1 MIIDYEAIGQR
12 IKKIRQQK
20 KITQEQLAELL
31 GVSSVYMNQ
40 IENAKTKI
48 NLERLVNLANLL
60 DTEPGF
66 LLNGTICK
74 ARNYLFPEL
83 DLILQEC
90 SPEKR
95 RVILAISQLIAEFDI
110 VKDEA

>member
-1 MIIDYEAIGQR
+1 MIIDYEAMGRR
-12 IKKIRQQK
+12 IKKIRKQQ
-20 KITQEQLAELL
+20 KITQKHLAESLE
-31 GVSSVYMNQ
+31 VSTVYISQ
-40 IENAKTKI
+40 IENGKTKI

-74 ARNYLFPEL
+74 AKNYLLPEL

-90 SPEKR
+90 SLEKR
-95 RVILAISQLIAEFDI
+95 EVILAMSKLIAGTRFND
-110 VKDEA
+110 

>member
-1 MIIDYEAIGQR
+1 MVIDYEAIGRR

-20 KITQEQLAELL
+20 KVTQEHLAELL
-31 GVSSVYMNQ
+31 EVSAVYMNQ
-40 IENAKTKI
+40 IENGKTKI

-66 LLNGTICK
+66 LLDGTICK
-74 ARNYLFPEL
+74 AKNYLFPEL

-95 RVILAISQLIAEFDI
+95 QVILAMSKLIAETRFND
-110 VKDEA
+110 

>member
-1 MIIDYEAIGQR
+1 MVIDYEAIGRR

-20 KITQEQLAELL
+20 KITQEYLAELL
-31 GVSSVYMNQ
+31 EVSAVYMNQ

-66 LLNGTICK
+66 LLDGTICK
-74 ARNYLFPEL
+74 VKNYLFPEL

-95 RVILAISQLIAEFDI
+95 QVILAMSKLIAETRFND
-110 VKDEA
+110 